1 MTALLL
7 VIASMAGC
15 PSKVPPADPVPVVY
29 PIRFARCDPARLGW
43 AADGSFWF
51 SVQQSLNVAPLLR
64 ATP

>member
-15 PSKVPPADPVPVVY
+15 PSSVPPRAPVPV
-29 PIRFARCDPARLGW
+29 IGRFTRCDPARLGW

-51 SVQQSLNVAPLLR
+51 SIQQPLTSVL
-64 ATP
+64 A